1 MFYIT
6 VKEGAQLSYLN
17 LRNIQSEYGVSYDQ
31 TEHIIRK
38 IINKYFPPSKIE
50 DPKLKPV
57 HTPFKTDSDYEKE
70 LMGQRPATGQE
81 LKSLEEPYGGTF
93 AGILGEIMLVKN
105 ISRFKLTLHPK
116 NSLEHSLE
124 GV

>member
-50 DPKLKPV
+50 ESKLIPV
-57 HTPFKTDSDYEKE
+57 HTPFRTDSDYEKE
-70 LMGQRPATGQE
+70 LMEQLPATGQE
-81 LKSLEEPYGGTF
+81 LKLLEERYGGTF
-93 AGILGEIMLVKN
+93 A
-105 ISRFKLTLHPK
+105 
-116 NSLEHSLE
+116 
-124 GV
+124 